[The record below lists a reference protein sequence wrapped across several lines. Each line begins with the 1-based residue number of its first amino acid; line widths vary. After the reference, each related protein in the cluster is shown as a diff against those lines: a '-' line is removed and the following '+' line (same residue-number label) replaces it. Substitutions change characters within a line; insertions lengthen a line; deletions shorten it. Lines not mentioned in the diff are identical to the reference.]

1 MVSINFTYDSLGLSK
16 SLTVSQEISL
26 NQSLNV
32 AFEISLIIRLYKYLF
47 FWWFSELIEP
57 LSLKAYVTGNSSG
70 IPVLIIAVLK
80 SLL

>member
-32 AFEISLIIRLYKYLF
+32 TSEISLIIRLYKYIYFLMIF
-47 FWWFSELIEP
+47 
-57 LSLKAYVTGNSSG
+57 
-70 IPVLIIAVLK
+70 
-80 SLL
+80 